1 MGEPSNSAIMQELE
15 AQRAMLE
22 KLLAAV
28 PGAVDSEQSA
38 MERRERE
45 AWVLKLA
52 ARSRMKASR
61 K

>member
-1 MGEPSNSAIMQELE
+1 MPEPSNQQIFEELQQ
-15 AQRAMLE
+15 QRIMLE

-45 AWVLKLA
+45 AWGLELARRSLKK
-52 ARSRMKASR
+52 STG
-61 K
+61 

>member
-28 PGAVDSEQSA
+28 PGAVDSEQSV
-38 MERRERE
+38 MKRRERE
-45 AWVLKLA
+45 AWGLELARRSLKK
-52 ARSRMKASR
+52 STG
-61 K
+61 

>member
-38 MERRERE
+38 MKRRERE
-45 AWVLKLA
+45 AWGLELARRSLKK
-52 ARSRMKASR
+52 STG
-61 K
+61 

>member
-28 PGAVDSEQSA
+28 PGAIDSEASA
-38 MERRERE
+38 EERRKRQEWGL
-45 AWVLKLA
+45 ALA

-61 K
+61 